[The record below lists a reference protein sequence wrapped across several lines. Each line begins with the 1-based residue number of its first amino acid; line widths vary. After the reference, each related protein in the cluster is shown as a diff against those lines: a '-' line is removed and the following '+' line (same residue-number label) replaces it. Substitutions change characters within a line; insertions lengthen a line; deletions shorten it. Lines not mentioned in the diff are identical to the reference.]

1 MAPEFYLGYRRYCG
15 VVGGRP
21 MTVALTFTPV
31 VDKKPAGCE
40 GCHFY
45 GRGNKHEPYLSTP
58 ADYQALGS
66 LSLAEY
72 DGQKE
77 TGRWARGAARRPPAY
92 RPPDQLYRTVT
103 VLLSCAKHTRTRNAS
118 KWPCATILWKIRH
131 RACAHAR
138 CRGRG

>member
-1 MAPEFYLGYRRYCG
+1 MKKTAPATDLAPAVAPEFYLGYRRYCG

-58 ADYQALGS
+58 ADYQALGP

-72 DGQKE
+72 DGQNE
-77 TGRWARGAARRPPAY
+77 AGRWPAGPLLTGPQTSFTGR
-92 RPPDQLYRTVT
+92 
-103 VLLSCAKHTRTRNAS
+103 
-118 KWPCATILWKIRH
+118 
-131 RACAHAR
+131 
-138 CRGRG
+138 